1 MSEEVDRK
9 SIEQYF
15 IDYEKCWDDL
25 KRFHKYMEMI
35 AGNTKGVFKVT
46 NLMEKLER
54 EHKIKMIIE

>member
-1 MSEEVDRK
+1 MNGRRVKNMSEEVDRK

-35 AGNTKGVFKVT
+35 AGNTRVF
-46 NLMEKLER
+46 LR
-54 EHKIKMIIE
+54 